1 MGGYDLGDVV
11 GHMWSELQR
20 EGYRG
25 VPIDSFV
32 VDETQDMTQAE
43 LRLLLHV
50 AEDKNDLMLAGDSAQ
65 TIASGV
71 SFRSFAAH
79 SCRLQACFRI

>member
-1 MGGYDLGDVV
+1 
-11 GHMWSELQR
+11 
-20 EGYRG
+20 
-25 VPIDSFV
+25 
-32 VDETQDMTQAE
+32 
-43 LRLLLHV
+43 LLHV
-50 AEDKNDLMLAGDSAQ
+50 AEDKIDLMLAGDSAQ